1 MAPMPEKTPFLAPT
15 AQARQMAQGL
25 IAQADH
31 AALASLS
38 PDGMQ
43 PSVSRIALAQGD
55 GGVVLSLLSDLA
67 PHKAALRSHPAC
79 ALLLGQP
86 SGTGDPLAEPRLTL
100 HATAQI
106 LARPSPA
113 HDAARRRFLAQR
125 PKAALYADFGDFHF
139 VVFTI
144 TDALLNAGFGKA
156 YKLTQTDVQP
166 PTPSP

>member
-1 MAPMPEKTPFLAPT
+1 MPEKTPFSTPT
-15 AQARQMAQGL
+15 PQARQMAQGM

-31 AALASLS
+31 AALASLG
-38 PDGMQ
+38 PDGVQ
-43 PSVSRIALAQGD
+43 PSISRIALAPGD

-67 PHKAALRSHPAC
+67 PHKAALRAHPAC

-86 SGTGDPLAEPRLTL
+86 SGRGDPLAQPRLSL
-100 HATAQI
+100 HCQAQI

-113 HDAARRRFLAQR
+113 HDAARACFLAQR

-156 YKLTQTDVQP
+156 YKLTQTDLQP
-166 PTPSP
+166 IPPGP